1 MSFKSYYLDFVKI
14 IVVNLILLTL
24 AHSIIYCSTLLDM
37 GSKQARHTQKSSNIP
52 ILLCMLLGIFWVA
65 INVSLFFYAQ
75 VQGVLSGIGLI
86 GYLTEL
92 KLNQPVL
99 LGTIIVADLVL
110 LFSWPLMFCF
120 LVYRYNRELISSIK
134 QMIVGWCVLLAF
146 IGIIVCLTLISIF
159 HQGRVG
165 DVASFILS
173 LLCTPFTMEF
183 LLGVL
188 GVCLVIALNTIRQK
202 LDGDEYVEM
211 IIEE

>member
-1 MSFKSYYLDFVKI
+1 M
-14 IVVNLILLTL
+14 ILLTL
-24 AHSIIYCSTLLDM
+24 AHSIIYCKTCLEMS
-37 GSKQARHTQKSSNIP
+37 SEHVKKKQHSSNIP

-65 INVSLFFYAQ
+65 TNVSLFFYAQ
-75 VQGVLSGIGLI
+75 VQGVISGVGLI

-92 KLNQPVL
+92 KLNQPFL
-99 LGTIIVADLVL
+99 LSTIIITDVAL

-134 QMIVGWCVLLAF
+134 QMIVGWCVLLVF

-159 HQGRVG
+159 HQGRIG

-188 GVCLVIALNTIRQK
+188 GVCLVVALNTLRQK